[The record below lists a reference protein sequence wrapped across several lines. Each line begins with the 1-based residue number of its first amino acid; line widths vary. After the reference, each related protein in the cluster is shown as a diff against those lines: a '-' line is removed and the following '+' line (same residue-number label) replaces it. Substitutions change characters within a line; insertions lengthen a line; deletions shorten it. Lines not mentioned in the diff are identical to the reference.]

1 MRNKLLFD
9 AMSLPLR
16 KNQRA
21 IVPHRNDCMAKRLN
35 NYSAIT
41 SEEASQ
47 LDEVLLTPVC
57 HIRFLFQ
64 REREPNPAKSFGH
77 KKRRNSD
84 AVPPRRIYSLLFLQ
98 LSGCSA
104 ATLFGPI
111 EPFPSVAHISLTL
124 PPQTRLRVRRRNF
137 VPCYLRRAK
146 RRAANAAADAAI
158 AAPAAPKPRAA
169 EVSFVFANFAG
180 LSAFFWSVLCWS
192 AG

>member
-1 MRNKLLFD
+1 
-9 AMSLPLR
+9 MSLPLR
-16 KNQRA
+16 KIQRA
-21 IVPHRNDCMAKRLN
+21 MVPYGNARMAKRLN

-41 SEEASQ
+41 SEEASR
-47 LDEVLLTPVC
+47 LDEALLTLVFFS
-57 HIRFLFQ
+57 RS
-64 REREPNPAKSFGH
+64 ERGPGSAKSFGH

-137 VPCYLRRAK
+137 APCYLRRAK
-146 RRAANAAADAAI
+146 RRAANAAADAAT